1 MPEFDTPEPISVVIE
16 LVVGDVRIVAS
27 DRPDTVVDVRPSDGA
42 RRVDVTAAEQ
52 TRVEYA
58 GGRLLVKTPRSWRS
72 LSPFSDGGSV
82 DVQVGLPAGS
92 QVTGEAAMAAF
103 RCTGPLGDCRVKT
116 ALGDIH
122 LDQAGAVKLNTALG
136 DITLERATGDA
147 ELSTGTGVVSV
158 GAIDGT
164 AVIKNSNG
172 DSRVGEIS
180 GELRVNAANGDIAIE
195 QSHASLAAKTANGDI
210 RVGAVRRGSVVAET
224 ARGGVEIA
232 IPDGIAAWLDLNT
245 HYGHVH
251 NTLDPTERPEP
262 DDDSVEVRARTAYGD
277 ITIRRCFPPAH
288 AGSHKNGL

>member
-1 MPEFDTPEPISVVIE
+1 MPEFETPEPISVIIE

-27 DRPDTVVDVRPSDGA
+27 DRADTAVDVCPSDPA
-42 RRVDVTAAEQ
+42 RHADVTAAEQ

-58 GGRLLVKTPRSWRS
+58 SGRLLVKAPRSWRS
-72 LSPFSDGGSV
+72 LSPFSYGGSV

-92 QVTGEAAMAAF
+92 QVTGDGRMAAF

-116 ALGDIH
+116 SLGDIH
-122 LDQAGAVKLNTALG
+122 VDRAGAVKLSTALG
-136 DITLERATGDA
+136 DITLEHATGDA
-147 ELSTGTGVVSV
+147 ELTTSSGTVRV
-158 GAIDGT
+158 GAIEGT

-210 RVGAVRRGSVVAET
+210 RVDAVRRGPVVAET

-232 IPDGIAAWLDLNT
+232 IPDGIAAWLDVHT

-251 NTLDPTERPEP
+251 NTLDPTDRPEP

-277 ITIRRCFPPAH
+277 ITIRRSFPPAP
-288 AGSHKNGL
+288 SHSAA